1 MALLD
6 ELADALAADTMA
18 AMAELGDDR
27 LYMDVGKVIGT
38 SSPSLQEAFMTSCRL
53 RLSEQR
59 GEAFLAD
66 ALKAWR
72 EGATVPR
79 DTEAGQ

>member
-59 GEAFLAD
+59 GRAYLEQVLRQRRAEAESQG
-66 ALKAWR
+66 K
-72 EGATVPR
+72 
-79 DTEAGQ
+79 